1 MQLVQLTVEPVGW
14 RALLAGWDC
23 TWQDSRPSGPYE
35 AQSWRGVIEI
45 LSLYNS
51 TSVMTANALLKEYF
65 SAHLFIVA
73 I

>member
-1 MQLVQLTVEPVGW
+1 MQLVQLMVELAGW

-51 TSVMTANALLKEYF
+51 TSVMTANALLKESIF
-65 SAHLFIVA
+65 LHICLL
-73 I
+73 